1 MKVARKALVL
11 AIFACLPFSA
21 QADEPGYSE
30 GPRTRVA
37 KRTTVV
43 RSALSQ
49 PLLVPDCAETMNVT
63 LLECAPRVY
72 VRGDDLATL
81 NQLNAVPARVTR
93 PYPYLFSW

>member
-1 MKVARKALVL
+1 MKVARKALAL

-21 QADEPGYSE
+21 QADEPAFSE
-30 GPRTRVA
+30 APRTRVM
-37 KRTTVV
+37 KRTMAV
-43 RSALSQ
+43 RSVPSQ

-63 LLECAPRVY
+63 LLECAPRIY

-81 NQLNAVPARVTR
+81 NQLNAVPTRVTR